1 MAYLLIKG
9 KKEGG
14 TRDFSL
20 ILVSILQ
27 DYPSNII
34 NHEVMPYISVIYVA
48 TVYEA
53 LLGPALAIL
62 DTMPLLYIPGKGV
75 RFYAVMRR
83 PKPLP
88 NGTRSMRAG
97 REIMARGDPL

>member
-14 TRDFSL
+14 TRDFSF

-34 NHEVMPYISVIYVA
+34 NHEVMPYISVIYVS
-48 TVYEA
+48 TVA
-53 LLGPALAIL
+53 KHFLVPHSPSWIL
-62 DTMPLLYIPGKGV
+62 CPFCISLEKGRVSMP
-75 RFYAVMRR
+75 
-83 PKPLP
+83 
-88 NGTRSMRAG
+88 
-97 REIMARGDPL
+97 